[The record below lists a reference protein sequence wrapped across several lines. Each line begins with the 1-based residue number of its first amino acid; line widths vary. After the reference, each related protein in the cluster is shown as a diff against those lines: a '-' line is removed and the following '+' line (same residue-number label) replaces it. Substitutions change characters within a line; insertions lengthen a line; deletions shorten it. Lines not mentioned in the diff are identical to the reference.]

1 MCGILGGWWA
11 SPPEDLKHRL
21 DQGLAQL
28 RHRGPNDQ
36 GSELSTC
43 AIGHVALGQT
53 RLSIIDLTTGGH
65 QPMSTHDGILT
76 VVFNGEIYNYRELR
90 AELKSLGQQ
99 FSSDSDTEVL
109 LAAWY
114 QWGSAALRRF
124 VGMFAFAMLDRRTQ
138 TLTLARDA
146 FGIKPLYYHATP
158 GSLAFASEPRA
169 LMTLDRVSPALDPQA
184 AYDYLVHGHYDHTE
198 RSFVKGLRSLP
209 PAHTLTLSIPTGHA
223 DAPSRWWAPTITE
236 RRPAL
241 SYADTAAELRDRFLE
256 SIRLHLRSD
265 VPLGAA
271 LSGGVDSS
279 AIVCAIRHVEPD
291 LPLRTF
297 SFISQSADRSE
308 EQWIDIVNA
317 DAKSSAHKIRITAD
331 ELADDIDDLILAQG
345 EPFGSTSIY
354 AQYRVFKAAREADVT
369 VMLEGQGADELLAGY
384 NGYPAQRLVSLL
396 ERGHLP
402 SALRHL
408 LGQRDWPG
416 RSVKAT
422 LQEAVSVMASG
433 RLNQWLRTLSGRD
446 SRPAWL
452 NIDALSGAGTRLEY
466 PRATWPGNSTGRR
479 AMAEMA
485 ISLTQRGLGW
495 LLRHG
500 DRNSMRF
507 SIESRV
513 PFLTPDLADF
523 LLGLPEDYLVS
534 VQGETK
540 RIFRTAMQGI
550 VPAPI
555 LARKDKIG
563 FETPELAWLRKLAP
577 QVRQWLA
584 PGQGSALLDNT
595 QMLKHFDEVIDG
607 RRPFT
612 WQIWRWIN
620 FQRWVQLNQIK
631 Y

>member
-11 SPPEDLKHRL
+11 SPPEDLENRL
-21 DQGLAQL
+21 GRGLVRL

-36 GSELSTC
+36 GSELADG
-43 AIGHVALGQT
+43 AIGKVALGQT
-53 RLSIIDLTTGGH
+53 RLSIIDLSTGGH
-65 QPMSTHDGILT
+65 QPMSTHDGALT

-90 AELKSLGQQ
+90 AELKALGHQ

-114 QWGSAALRRF
+114 QWRNAALRRF
-124 VGMFAFAMLDRRTQ
+124 VGMFAFAMLDRRSQ

-146 FGIKPLYYHATP
+146 FGIKPLYYRRTSE
-158 GSLAFASEPRA
+158 SLAFASEPRA
-169 LMTLDRVSPALDPQA
+169 LMTLDHASRELDFQA

-198 RSFVKGLRSLP
+198 RSFVKDLCTLP
-209 PAHTLTLSIPTGHA
+209 PAHTLTLSIRTGQA
-223 DAPSRWWAPTITE
+223 DVPQRWWAPEIAE
-236 RRPAL
+236 RRPTPA
-241 SYADTAAELRDRFLE
+241 YADAAAELRDRFLD

-265 VPLGAA
+265 VTLGAA

-279 AIVCAIRHVEPD
+279 AIVCAMRHVEPD

-308 EQWIDIVNA
+308 EQWVDIVNVRSNA
-317 DAKSSAHKIRITAD
+317 IAHKIRVTAD
-331 ELADDIDDLILAQG
+331 ELANDIDDLILAQG

-408 LGQRDWPG
+408 RGQRNWPG
-416 RSVKAT
+416 RSLKAT
-422 LQEAVSVMASG
+422 LQEAISVMAG
-433 RLNQWLRTLSGRD
+433 DPLYQRLRALSGRD
-446 SRPAWL
+446 PRPAWL
-452 NIDALSGAGTRLEY
+452 DIDALRGAGVRMEY
-466 PRATWPGNSTGRR
+466 PRASWPGSSGGRR

-523 LLGLPEDYLVS
+523 LMGLPEDYLVS
-534 VQGETK
+534 LQGETK
-540 RIFRTAMQGI
+540 HIFRTAMQGI
-550 VPAPI
+550 VPASI
-555 LARKDKIG
+555 LARRDKIG

-584 PGQGSALLDNT
+584 PGQGSSLLDNA
-595 QMLKHFDEVIDG
+595 QMLQHFDAVIEG
-607 RRPFT
+607 RRPFS

-631 Y
+631 D